1 MFLGRP
7 GRRRVHP
14 LDYIRGP
21 LRQRYEWGAAR
32 FEFRTAET
40 TRNGFRNVQWTG
52 IDYIGRKLNNKISV
66 SAKEVTMKH
75 NLVRAHHGLSWII
88 LVCCVLQ
95 FFYAGLAVFGVTD
108 FGLHAL
114 GGAVLALLALLN
126 LGLAFA
132 NRRLLRRTALFLGL
146 MIVQGGLVHLRDIL
160 PIVAAIHP
168 VNGLAL
174 LVVAYGLARAPR
186 PNLELVAA
194 GRQIRDVSVAR

>member
-1 MFLGRP
+1 M
-7 GRRRVHP
+7 V
-14 LDYIRGP
+14 
-21 LRQRYEWGAAR
+21 
-32 FEFRTAET
+32 
-40 TRNGFRNVQWTG
+40 
-52 IDYIGRKLNNKISV
+52 IDYIGGKINNQFSV
-66 SAKEVTMKH
+66 SAEEVVMKH
-75 NLVRAHHGLSWII
+75 NLIRAHQSLSWVI

-132 NRRLLRRTALFLGL
+132 NRPLLKRTALFLGL
-146 MIVQGGLVHLRDIL
+146 MIIQGGLVHLREIL

-174 LVVAYGLARAPR
+174 LYVAYGLARAPR
-186 PNLELVAA
+186 PDLELTPAA
-194 GRQIRDVSVAR
+194 RQTRDVSVAR